1 MKRSTL
7 LSLLI
12 LCAFALPVSILH
24 PVSAQ
29 VPLEEGDL
37 ETSYDEYGDDSDEIY
52 EMDDALATP
61 ADSLLMGLRWIV
73 HAAFLIEDEKVI
85 YIDPFSIPDKLAE
98 TLPKADIILITHDHS
113 DHFSPE
119 DIKKIVKPS
128 TSVVSI
134 EAVVDQL
141 PEEVKKSIVVSPGDT
156 LTVQGIAIEAVP
168 AYNIDK
174 KFHPRDKG
182 YVGFLV
188 YLDGRTIYHAG
199 DTDLIPEMKS
209 LKVDVA
215 LLPAGGRF
223 TMDEKEAAEAAN
235 LIKPKIAIPMHWGSI
250 VGTRESAARFV
261 KLCKVP
267 ARVLESEALASESKE
282 PAKED

>member
-7 LSLLI
+7 LPLLL
-12 LCAFALPVSILH
+12 LCAFLLSVSILQ

-29 VPLEEGDL
+29 VLLEEGDL
-37 ETSYDEYGDDSDEIY
+37 ETSYDEFGDDSDEVY
-52 EMDDALATP
+52 ELDDALTTP
-61 ADSLLMGLRWIV
+61 ADSLLVGVRWIV
-73 HAAFLIEDEKVI
+73 HASFLIEDEKVI

-119 DIKKIVKPS
+119 DIKKIIKAS

-134 EAVVDQL
+134 EVVVDDL
-141 PEEVKKSIVVSPGDT
+141 PEEVKISHIVAPGDT

-168 AYNIDK
+168 SYNIEK

-188 YLDGRTIYHAG
+188 HLDGKTIYHAG

-209 LKVDVA
+209 LQVDVA

-223 TMDEKEAAEAAN
+223 TMDHKEAAEAAN
-235 LIKPKIAIPMHWGSI
+235 LMKPGIAIPMHWGSI
-250 VGTRESAARFV
+250 IGTRESAAKFV
-261 KLCKVP
+261 KLCDVP
-267 ARVLESEALASESKE
+267 ARMLESEALAAEE
-282 PAKED
+282 